1 MVALRRQGLLDILE
15 QKTKSVISKVVL
27 CNFPTFSVLL
37 IIRRVTQGAYEF
49 GLTTEPCSSIPSSEG
64 ESRTGSM
71 TGAQRTGSSLARMGT
86 VFRRA
91 ADFFLLSRSRSSEPD
106 VDVVVDE
113 LMSAM
118 MTGESALVAMWGD
131 KMSRLGESKFKMS
144 DEQVSE
150 IES

>member
-71 TGAQRTGSSLARMGT
+71 TGAQKTGSSLARMGT

-106 VDVVVDE
+106 VDVAVDE

-118 MTGESALVAMWGD
+118 MTGDSALVAI
-131 KMSRLGESKFKMS
+131 RR
-144 DEQVSE
+144 
-150 IES
+150 